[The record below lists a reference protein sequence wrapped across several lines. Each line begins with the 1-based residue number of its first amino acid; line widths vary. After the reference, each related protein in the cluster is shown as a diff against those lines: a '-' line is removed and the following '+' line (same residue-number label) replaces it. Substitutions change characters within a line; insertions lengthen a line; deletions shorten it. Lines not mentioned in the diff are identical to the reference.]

1 MTAGKA
7 GLLALLALIA
17 FGSAS
22 LRSCACNRSQPPRA
36 AITAP
41 TGPTEPAP
49 RGPDEYV
56 GVIAA
61 RRTAVV
67 SVDFESRVLEVLTT
81 LGDRVS
87 AGDPIARLDDAP
99 LRQELSAARAVAEAR
114 RTAAH
119 SSDFDLNEARQRLG
133 LERHSDG
140 EEPPR
145 PSDTVDT
152 DQTREIERR
161 LAATLVAAPISG
173 VVSSVRVTP
182 GDAVQPG
189 AALLR
194 ISDPTQLSVRFAVPP
209 EHASRIRAGTRVV
222 LSITGTTVVIPA
234 TVSQVAAQLEP
245 PVRLLLVEAEF
256 TDPAESA
263 ALLARLPTQAGAIGR
278 VRVAPDQG

>member
-1 MTAGKA
+1 VTAGKTVI
-7 GLLALLALIA
+7 LVVVALIA
-17 FGSAS
+17 FGAAS
-22 LRSCACNRSQPPRA
+22 VRSCTGCNRTEPRA
-36 AITAP
+36 AAHAP
-41 TGPTEPAP
+41 AVPTEPAP

-67 SVDFESRVLEVLTT
+67 SVDFESRVLEVLTS

-99 LRQELSAARAVAEAR
+99 LRQELAAARAVAEAK
-114 RTAAH
+114 RTAH

-140 EEPPR
+140 EEPPNPV
-145 PSDTVDT
+145 PSQDTA
-152 DQTREIERR
+152 QTREIERR

-173 VVSSVRVTP
+173 VISSVRVTA
-182 GDAVQPG
+182 GDAVEPG

-209 EHASRIRAGTRVV
+209 EHAARVRAGTRVV

-234 TVSQVAAQLEP
+234 TVRQVAAQLEP

-256 TDPAESA
+256 TDPTESA